1 MSKKIGFMQ
10 GRLVDSEKKNAIQ
23 YFPEKNWEKEFS
35 IGKINKFR
43 IMEWTIN
50 YENIDKN
57 PLYNGDLKKVKTMVK
72 KFKILIPSITY
83 DYFMQK
89 PFFKKKNFK
98 IKNVIIK
105 SLKKIIINGN
115 KLGVKYHIFPLVDNA
130 SIKSL
135 NEEKVL
141 IKEIRKMLKFLKKRS
156 KILFESDYPPNQII
170 KFVKK
175 FKSKK
180 IGINYDTG
188 NSSALNYNF
197 NDEIKYFELVKNI
210 HIKDRALNGS
220 TVRLGN
226 GNWDYKKFFKLI
238 NHHYKGNFI
247 LQTARSKKSNHVE
260 EILLNKKFFEHEY
273 K

>member
-1 MSKKIGFMQ
+1 MCKKIGFMQ
-10 GRLVDSEKKNAIQ
+10 GRLVNSEKRNAIQ
-23 YFPEKNWEKEFS
+23 YFPEKNWAKEFE
-35 IGKINKFR
+35 IGEKNKFR

-50 YENIDKN
+50 YENINKN
-57 PLYNGDLKKVKTMVK
+57 PLYNGDLEKVKKMVK
-72 KFKILIPSITY
+72 KFKISIPSVTY

-98 IKNVIIK
+98 MKKLIIKN
-105 SLKKIIINGN
+105 LKTMIANGN
-115 KLGVKYHIFPLVDNA
+115 KLAVKYHIFPLVDNA

-135 NEEKVL
+135 TEEKVL
-141 IKEIRKMLKFLKKRS
+141 IKEIKKLLKFLKKRS
-156 KILFESDYPPNQII
+156 KILFELDYPPNKII
-170 KFVKK
+170 EFVKK

-197 NDEIKYFELVKNI
+197 NDEIKYFKYVRNI
-210 HIKDRALNGS
+210 HIKDRVLNGS
-220 TVRLGN
+220 TVRLGK

-238 NHHYKGNFI
+238 NSHYQGNFI
-247 LQTARSKKSNHVE
+247 LQTARSKKNYHVE